1 MKSLRKIQEIEN
13 KIGATI
19 TEGKLEGYF
28 ETVKNHTLVHYTP
41 FIAFFESPE
50 EFSTQAG
57 EHHHIKKVKAL
68 YARSNRRNPE
78 AYMLKLEQRNLNLSK
93 LTIQSTKLRTPIH
106 FFNRKKDE
114 LKKLSGYLLP
124 HIADYPPNITKEH
137 RSELENLVVN
147 NIFLR
152 DFQIKNQKSKSKSR
166 SLFTPP

>member
-19 TEGKLEGYF
+19 KEGKLEGYF

-93 LTIQSTKLRTPIH
+93 LTIQSTKLRTPMSKCTSFSLSSI
-106 FFNRKKDE
+106 
-114 LKKLSGYLLP
+114 KLCSS
-124 HIADYPPNITKEH
+124 I
-137 RSELENLVVN
+137 
-147 NIFLR
+147 NIFFPFFPFFL
-152 DFQIKNQKSKSKSR
+152 FFLSFLSFNYYLGEITLQGKR
-166 SLFTPP
+166 S